1 MRDSKYRI
9 SEGEREKEKETV
21 IEREK
26 ERERETCREGGE
38 IERRRGI

>member
-1 MRDSKYRI
+1 VRDSKYRI